1 MARAPRH
8 KQKWAMSVLF
18 LCTLCSA
25 CVHKIRFQTNPSG
38 ADVWL
43 VNTIT
48 PGRISLGK
56 TPIKDKIIPNSSMA
70 LFEVE
75 KSGFLSK
82 QIAVALIPGG
92 KYNIVTTLLPL
103 TPEYLSERSRAE
115 FADVLNRNLNEMKN
129 LQSAITARI
138 PEILELKD
146 LIIAGQKQAVL
157 KLEAL
162 MKDAWSGISSFHI
175 LMGDFYANDGK
186 INEARNRYK
195 EALKLDP
202 KNPEIQKRIQSLQG
216 DAK

>member
-1 MARAPRH
+1 MARATW
-8 KQKWAMSVLF
+8 QNLNWALSVLF

-25 CVHKIRFQTNPSG
+25 CVHKISFQTTPSG

-43 VNTIT
+43 VNTTT

-56 TPIKDKIIPNSSMA
+56 TPLKEKIIPSSPMA

-82 QIAVALIPGG
+82 QIAVVLIPGG

-103 TPEYLSERSRAE
+103 TPEYLSERSRAQ
-115 FADVLNRNLNEMKN
+115 FADVLTRNLNEMKN

-146 LIIAGQKQAVL
+146 LVTTGQKPAVL
-157 KLEAL
+157 KQEAL

-175 LMGDFYANDGK
+175 LMGDFYVNDGN

-202 KNPEIQKRIQSLQG
+202 KNPEIQKRIQALQG
-216 DAK
+216 EAK